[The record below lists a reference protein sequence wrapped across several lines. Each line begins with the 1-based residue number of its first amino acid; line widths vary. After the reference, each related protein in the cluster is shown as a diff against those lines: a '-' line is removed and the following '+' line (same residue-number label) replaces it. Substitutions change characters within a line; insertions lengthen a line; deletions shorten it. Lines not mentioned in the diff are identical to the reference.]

1 VKLTHILL
9 VCGVVVTAAGC
20 SSTQIYE
27 GPAPGVRIEHPS
39 APNAGIRYNSVA
51 ILDRNLQTSYIYEN
65 GKIDHGHTGKI
76 AVEGAGARR
85 SQTGTVE
92 AWAMLRNRTNYPLQ
106 IEGRVIFFD
115 KSKAPLEGPTSW
127 QRVFLPPNSVNT
139 FKEFSTNITEV
150 GYFYIELREG
160 S

>member
-1 VKLTHILL
+1 MRLRNVIVAFGLAA
-9 VCGVVVTAAGC
+9 VTGC

-27 GPAPGVRIEHPS
+27 GPAPGIRVEHPG

-65 GKIDHGHTGKI
+65 GEPDHGHVGKI
-76 AVEGAGARR
+76 AVEGAGVRR
-85 SQTGTVE
+85 SPTGTLE

-106 IEGRVIFFD
+106 LEGRVIFFD
-115 KSKAPLEGPTSW
+115 KGKAPLEGPTSW
-127 QRVFLPPNSVNT
+127 QRVFMPPNSVNT
-139 FKEFSTNITEV
+139 FKEFSTNVMDV